1 MWWARLLNVISG
13 LLAGG
18 VAASTNSYESIATV
32 TVGSGGS
39 STVTFSSIPST
50 YKHLQIRAM
59 TMASAGATTN
69 GITWINSDTTGTNYY
84 THNLTGN
91 GSSAAAGAYNY
102 PYTPFF
108 GGGTSAPQGMVMDLL
123 DYADTNKYKTLRIL
137 SGYDANGSG
146 NISLTSQ
153 LWKNTAAITNVQFA
167 VTSGNW
173 AQYSS
178 FALYGIKG

>member
-1 MWWARLLNVISG
+1 MGILGIYASQISG
-13 LLAGG
+13 HLSSPFDSLQ
-18 VAASTNSYESIATV
+18 TV
-32 TVGSGGS
+32 TVGSGGTS
-39 STVTFSSIPST
+39 SISFTSIPSV

-91 GSSAAAGAYNY
+91 GSTAAAGSYNY

-108 GGGTSAPQGMVMDLL
+108 GGGTSAPQGIIMDLL
-123 DYADTNKYKTLRIL
+123 DYTDTNKYKTFKIL

-146 NISLTSQ
+146 NMSFTSQ
-153 LWKNTAAITNVQFA
+153 LWKNTAAITSIQITL
-167 VTSGNW
+167 TSGNW
-173 AQYSS
+173 AQYSK